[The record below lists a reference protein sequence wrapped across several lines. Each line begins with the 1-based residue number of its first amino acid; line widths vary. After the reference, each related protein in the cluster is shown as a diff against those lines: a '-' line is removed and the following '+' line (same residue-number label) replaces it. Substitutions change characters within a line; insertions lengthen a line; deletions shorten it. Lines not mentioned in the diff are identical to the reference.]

1 MKRIKEFSI
10 NRLNDRMEEGQNIE
24 VRMWNDDV

>member
-10 NRLNDRMEEGQNIE
+10 NRLNDIMEEGQNIE

>member
-10 NRLNDRMEEGQNIE
+10 NRLNDIMEEGKNIE